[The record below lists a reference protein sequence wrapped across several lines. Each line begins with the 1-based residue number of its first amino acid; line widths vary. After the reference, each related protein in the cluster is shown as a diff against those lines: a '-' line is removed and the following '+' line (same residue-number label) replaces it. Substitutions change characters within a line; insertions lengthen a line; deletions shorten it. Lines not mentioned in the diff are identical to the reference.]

1 MGDGSASWAC
11 ERGPPV
17 AFRVGATGFGV
28 GAGCGV
34 GVGFG
39 TPLNVGPS
47 RSQQRHS
54 QRSMTTHFAM
64 CFAAILTAGVP
75 VLGSAVSGIAQG
87 AGRFRPALRG
97 LEARL
102 LALLP
107 AGAAAGAG
115 CGVGVGYGFGAGLF
129 LTPSAGAALARRATA
144 VRDALLARLP
154 ANVAAQ
160 LAAVTAEQPRAAV
173 AAAAQPQRATEATQ
187 THGTDTVRP
196 QRCQPCIMR

>member
-1 MGDGSASWAC
+1 MRLA
-11 ERGPPV
+11 P
-17 AFRVGATGFGV
+17 
-28 GAGCGV
+28 
-34 GVGFG
+34 
-39 TPLNVGPS
+39 
-47 RSQQRHS
+47 
-54 QRSMTTHFAM
+54 
-64 CFAAILTAGVP
+64 AGVP

-97 LEARL
+97 AEAWL

-129 LTPSAGAALARRATA
+129 LKPSAGAALARRAKA

-160 LAAVTAEQPRAAV
+160 LTAVMTEQPRAAV
-173 AAAAQPQRATEATQ
+173 TAAAQPQRVTEATQ
-187 THGTDTVRP
+187 THGTDAQQTVR
-196 QRCQPCIMR
+196 RSTASLTSCVR